1 MAKLTAQEQLFQQLL
16 DRYGLKVAEAFMAAA
31 EDLRA
36 GADVQRL
43 TAAIQANDL
52 PGAIAALN
60 LDPAAFNDLLE
71 AIREAY
77 LAGGQGAVQ
86 TMRAPATVGIIRF
99 DGRNVAA
106 ERWLQD
112 HSSELVTRILTDQRE
127 AIRVKLSEGMA
138 AGVNPRSTALEIV
151 GRLNRASGKREGGL
165 LGLTAQQA
173 GYVASARQELSSG
186 DPEALQHYLTRGR
199 RDKRFD
205 RSVLKAIREEKPL
218 PADIARKAVAQYE
231 SRLLQLRGETIARK
245 ETLTSLQAAKYR
257 AYLQAVGQ
265 GKVVENTVRRT
276 WRDSADLRVRHT
288 HHVLSGQ
295 TVALREPFVS
305 PSGARMLFPGDTS
318 LGAPASETIGCRCD
332 VNYRIDFFANV
343 E

>member
-1 MAKLTAQEQLFQQLL
+1 MA
-16 DRYGLKVAEAFMAAA
+16 VA

-71 AIREAY
+71 ALREAY

-165 LGLTAQQA
+165 LGLTSQQA

-231 SRLLQLRGETIARK
+231 SRLLQLRGEMISRT
-245 ETLTSLQAAKYR
+245 ETLTSLNAARQEAYR
-257 AYLQAVGQ
+257 QL
-265 GKVVENTVRRT
+265 VESGRVAESAIRRV
-276 WRDSADLRVRHT
+276 WRSAGDFRVRHT
-288 HHVLSGQ
+288 HR
-295 TVALREPFVS
+295 ALNGDTAGLNEAFIS
-305 PSGARMLFPGDTS
+305 ESGARLMFPGDPS
-318 LGAPASETIGCRCD
+318 APAGETIGCRCQLF
-332 VNYRIDFFANV
+332 YRIDHLANV
-343 E
+343 L